1 MRRFL
6 SLALAAAMLAGP
18 ASALAE
24 FTTPAEL
31 LGAIET
37 QARPQSFS
45 ATIKGHKDT
54 TWFTVWVNGSSEG
67 VQSDLMHAKL
77 KTKMT
82 VDIVQ
87 GDMKVRLKGQIV
99 MKDGSVYAKLD
110 SIDGAYNDEFMSF
123 SALFG
128 QKLWLKI
135 PMDEAMMEMQA
146 AMLGMDS
153 SMTADQ
159 RNDMFTLEHTL
170 FKAGHKYTLKMQPEF
185 MDQFTQTLRDELGA
199 QSIDSD
205 DFFPF
210 RELANDNADFVVT
223 VDTNVQDKFLDS
235 KFTFS
240 WKAGD
245 TEISANGT
253 SQVQSGGVAVETP
266 KNFWTLDDLTKH
278 FEKLSGMP
286 STDDMI
292 LPIDETDGMYDEY
305 SPEDEMG
312 ATDEWWQPST
322 DGETQYYSDD
332 CWNPDL
338 APLKKLQMQRTGEC
352 PVEDINN
359 RTYRN

>member
-31 LGAIET
+31 LSAVQT

-45 ATIKGHKDT
+45 VTIKGHKDT
-54 TWFTVWVNGSSEG
+54 TWFTVWANGSSEG
-67 VQSDLMHAKL
+67 SQTDLMHAKL

-82 VDIVQ
+82 MDIVQ
-87 GDMKVRLKGQIV
+87 GDMKVRVKGQIT
-99 MKDGSVYAKLD
+99 MKEGSLFAKLD
-110 SIDGAYNDEFMSF
+110 SVDGGYSDEFMSF

-135 PMDEAMMEMQA
+135 PMEDSLMEMQS
-146 AMLGMDS
+146 AMMGLDPAMN
-153 SMTADQ
+153 ADQ
-159 RNDMFTLEHTL
+159 QNQMFTLEHTK
-170 FKAGHKYTLKMQPEF
+170 FKSGHKYTLKMLPEF
-185 MDQFTQTLRDELGA
+185 MEQITQTLRDELGA

-210 RELANDNADFVVT
+210 RELANDNADFSMT
-223 VDTNVQDKFLDS
+223 VDTNTQDQFLSS
-235 KFTFS
+235 KFNFE

-245 TEISANGT
+245 TAISANGS
-253 SQVQSGGVAVETP
+253 SQVQAGGVYVETP
-266 KNFWTLDDLTKH
+266 KTFWTMDDLTKH
-278 FEKLSGMP
+278 FEKISGMP

-305 SPEDEMG
+305 NPDDETG
-312 ATDEWWQPST
+312 STDEWWQPST